1 MTRGALPATPLTG
14 IFHFLK
20 VTSSPSDKSCH
31 SALHFT
37 PVYSCCT
44 PSTAV
49 VSPPHQQQE
58 GYRAEVQTLPTLN
71 LGICSA
77 LPLHIH
83 DWPLTHSSASYAI
96 PCLVHDTLIMPSHSL
111 SLPLYFYIH
120 KDFPHTYIH
129 TYQQQ
134 PSPHCLLITTIC
146 GICHSPF
153 QRTLWSVCCQ
163 PSPVP

>member
-44 PSTAV
+44 PSTTV
-49 VSPPHQQQE
+49 VPPPHQQQE
-58 GYRAEVQTLPTLN
+58 GYRAEVQTLSTLN

-83 DWPLTHSSASYAI
+83 DWPLTHSLASYAI